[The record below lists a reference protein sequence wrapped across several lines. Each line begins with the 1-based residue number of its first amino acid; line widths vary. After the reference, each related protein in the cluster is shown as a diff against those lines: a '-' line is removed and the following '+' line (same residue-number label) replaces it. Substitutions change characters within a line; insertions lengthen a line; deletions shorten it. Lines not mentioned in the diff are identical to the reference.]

1 MFISHL
7 NNLGGISK
15 YQKNQVIFDQGTPG
29 TYQLQIYVRGT
40 YYIEI
45 VGGGGGGANSPGG
58 SAAVYIGN
66 AFLNAGIYNIQ
77 VGAGGGNGNRNNN
90 AKQGSNSLIENLI
103 ICGCGFGGQ
112 ANREGS
118 VYRQGEGGDI
128 SILNSNAILQPQ
140 NAKKGINATKNIGAN
155 PTVYSEFIPNT
166 YCGSGGYA
174 NTASSPG
181 FGGKGGDGYVK
192 ITFLD
197 KKIIKGD
204 K

>member
-7 NNLGGISK
+7 NNLGGASK
-15 YQKNQVIFDQGTPG
+15 YKKNEVIFEQGNPG
-29 TYQLQIYVRGT
+29 SYQLKVYDRGT
-40 YYIEI
+40 YYIEM

-66 AFLNAGIYNIQ
+66 AFLNAGTYNIQ
-77 VGAGGGNGNRNNN
+77 VGAGGAAGNRNNN

-112 ANREGS
+112 ANREGP

-128 SILNSNAILQPQ
+128 SILNSNAILQPN
-140 NAKKGINATKNIGAN
+140 NAKKGINATKNLYN
-155 PTVYSEFIPNT
+155 YPRVYSEFTPNT
-166 YCGSGGYA
+166 YYGSGGHSA
-174 NTASSPG
+174 RPSNVNL
-181 FGGKGGDGYVK
+181 GGDGGNGYVK

-197 KKIIKGD
+197 KKLIKGEE
-204 K
+204 